1 MRIIIADFCSH
12 YVCFFFWMNT
22 TADITETIL
31 FEENHAL
38 QCYHCGEDCPG
49 RDLYFDEKYFCCN
62 GCLSVYRLLNNA
74 GLCNYYELNPNAGAT
89 LRNGAR
95 EDKYMFLDSPDV
107 KDQLIHFKEG
117 SQSHVTFYIPVI
129 HCSSCIYLLENFHK
143 ICEGVIRA
151 DVQFLKKEVRIVFDE
166 EKTSLRRVVET
177 LDEIGYEPYITLDQ
191 AIRKKKPR
199 PGRDLIFRLGVAGFC
214 FGNIMLFS
222 IPEYFSDAA
231 AREPYLESVFR
242 YLNVLFSLPVFFY
255 SATPF
260 FKSAFKGLRQRH
272 LNIDLPVAIAIGATF
287 IRSLSDVFISNG
299 SGFFDAMSGIVLFML
314 AGRVLQER
322 TQRYLFFDRD
332 YTDYFPIAVMVLNQD
347 NEPGTKILTE
357 LKTDDHLL
365 IHNSELVPA
374 DSILIKGKCL
384 IDYSFVTGESLPV
397 EKSPGDIIYAGGRQL
412 GGIIEL
418 RVVKETSASRLMQ
431 MWSSELEDAHTNK
444 AGNKNSFVH
453 LLARNFTLIVFAIT
467 IISGFY
473 WYVHDASKIW
483 PSITA
488 ILIIAC
494 PCGLL
499 LTATFT
505 NGHVLR
511 ILSKNGLFLRNAN
524 IIERFGNIRN
534 IVFDK
539 TGTLT
544 SPTSMHADFKGS
556 ELDDEEKE
564 LIASAIRPSLH
575 SFRQPVLNYLKKMG
589 KYEAF
594 GFKEYTGLG
603 IEATVRNHYYQ
614 IGTATFFNLENGRNN
629 EGTLLYVY
637 KNHEPLG
644 YFLLIQGLRP
654 GVEEM
659 LFRLRKKIKF
669 FLFSGDEPY
678 QKEYFQKIFGDNML
692 FKLSPAEKLS
702 QIDSLQLNGEFVA
715 MTGDGLND
723 AGALKKSDIGIC
735 ISDDIKR
742 FTPAGDAILD
752 GQKLSILDRF
762 IRFCSSSKNTIRVC
776 FFFSIIYNITGLYFA
791 VQGILSPLIA
801 AVLMPFSTL
810 TIVVTTYIV
819 TKYHARK
826 QSLII

>member
-1 MRIIIADFCSH
+1 MS
-12 YVCFFFWMNT
+12 T
-22 TADITETIL
+22 TSAKTESIP
-31 FEENHAL
+31 FAINKKL

-49 RDLYFDEKYFCCN
+49 RDLYFDGKYFCCN
-62 GCLSVYRLLNNA
+62 GCLSVYQLLNNA
-74 GLCNYYELNPNAGAT
+74 GLCNYYQLNANAGAT
-89 LRNGAR
+89 LRTTAR
-95 EDKYMFLDSPDV
+95 DDKYAFLDSPDV
-107 KDQLIHFKEG
+107 HNQLIHFREG
-117 SQSHVTFYIPVI
+117 NQAHVTFYIPII

-143 ICEGVIRA
+143 ICNGAIRT

-166 EKTSLRRVVET
+166 EKTSLRQIVET
-177 LDEIGYEPYITLDQ
+177 LDKIGYEPYITLNQ
-191 AIRKKKPR
+191 AIKKKKTK

-231 AREPYLESVFR
+231 AREPYLQSVFR
-242 YLNVLFSLPVFFY
+242 YLNVIFSIPVFFY
-255 SATPF
+255 SAMPF

-272 LNIDLPVAIAIGATF
+272 LNVDLPVAIAIGATF

-299 SGFFDAMSGIVLFML
+299 SGFFDAMSGIVFFML

-332 YTDYFPIAVMVLNQD
+332 YTDYFPMAVKVLNKYNQP
-347 NEPGTKILTE
+347 ETKILTD

-374 DSILIKGKCL
+374 DSLLIKGKCL

-397 EKSPGDIIYAGGRQL
+397 EKKPGDLIYAGGRQL
-412 GGIIEL
+412 AGLIEL
-418 RVVKETSASRLMQ
+418 RVVKETSASKLMQ
-431 MWSSELEDAHTNK
+431 MWSRNLEDSHEKK
-444 AGNKNSFVH
+444 AGNESSFVH
-453 LLARNFTLIVFAIT
+453 LLARNFTLIVFGIA
-467 IISGFY
+467 IISGAY
-473 WYVHDASKIW
+473 WYMHEASRIW
-483 PSITA
+483 PAITA

-524 IIERFGNIRN
+524 IIERFGNIRH

-544 SPTSMHADFKGS
+544 SPSSMHARFRGGV
-556 ELDDEEKE
+556 LDDEEKE

-575 SFRQPVLNYLKKMG
+575 SFRQPALNYLQKNG
-589 KYEAF
+589 KYEAHQ
-594 GFKEYTGLG
+594 FKEYAGLG
-603 IEATVRNHYYQ
+603 IEATVKNNHYQ
-614 IGTATFFNLENGRNN
+614 IGTATFFNLEHARNE

-637 KNHEPLG
+637 KNDQPLG
-644 YFLLIQGLRP
+644 YFLLVQGLRP

-659 LFRLRKKIKF
+659 LFRLEEKINF
-669 FLFSGDEPY
+669 CLFSGDEAY
-678 QKEYFQKIFGDNML
+678 QSAYFKKIFGNNML
-692 FKLSPAEKLS
+692 FKLSPAEKLT
-702 QIDSLQLNGEFVA
+702 QMERLQSSGDFVA
-715 MTGDGLND
+715 MAGDGLND
-723 AGALKKSDIGIC
+723 AGALKKSDVGIC

-752 GQKLSILDRF
+752 GQKLSILDRL
-762 IRFCSSSKNTIRVC
+762 IGFCSNSKNTIRAC
-776 FFFSIIYNITGLYFA
+776 FFFSITYNITGLYFA

-801 AVLMPFSTL
+801 AALMPLSTL
-810 TIVVTTYIV
+810 TIVITTYLV
-819 TKYHARK
+819 TKYQARK
-826 QSLII
+826 QRLAL